1 VTRGGQAEDRDP
13 VEVPIE
19 DRLDLHAFAPRD
31 IPSVVGEYLE
41 QAAARG
47 FREVRLIHGRG
58 TGTQRAVVRRLLR
71 DHPLV
76 ASFGDA
82 PPDRGGWGATVVMLK
97 IPPSPPAEIPPSPR
111 SQRGP
116 GGISQRGEEGGFE
129 GQGLP
134 VGGEGSPGDRE
145 CVTGIPDERTHRML
159 KNLLF
164 PRLLKKAQMQGGAR
178 CAG

>member
-1 VTRGGQAEDRDP
+1 MTPGEPVEDRDP
-13 VEVPIE
+13 VQIPIE
-19 DRLDLHAFAPRD
+19 DSLDLHPFAPRD

-58 TGTQRAVVRRLLR
+58 TGAQRAVVRRLLR

-97 IPPSPPAEIPPSPR
+97 IPPSPPAEIPPPPL
-111 SQRGP
+111 SQRGAGGDFAKGGG
-116 GGISQRGEEGGFE
+116 GGISG
-129 GQGLP
+129 
-134 VGGEGSPGDRE
+134 
-145 CVTGIPDERTHRML
+145 
-159 KNLLF
+159 
-164 PRLLKKAQMQGGAR
+164 
-178 CAG
+178 